1 MKNAEVSVIARLIE
15 IDRSASKSL
24 YIQIYEGIR
33 DAIRE
38 GPLSH
43 GTRLPSTRRLADELD
58 VSRNTTTKAFDHLRS
73 EGYLASQV
81 GSGTYV
87 AEKLPEQY
95 TRVHPP
101 NDGAPSFS
109 NSSSNH
115 ISESDLGT
123 VSLSDRAEQLVDRP
137 LSLIDDP
144 VQQNAFRPGVP
155 AFDSFPIETWSKL
168 ASRRWRTLPTDR
180 LEYGNPAGYPPL
192 RKQIAEYLRTTR
204 GARCEA
210 EQVIIVSGVQQA
222 FSLIARVLL
231 NPGDTVCVE
240 DPGFP
245 LMRGAFAAAGA
256 QVRSVPVDRNGFTLP
271 TDGLSPRMVGITPS
285 HQYPLGITM
294 SSTRRQNLLTWSA
307 ENDVWILEDD
317 YDSEYRYS
325 GHPIAALQ
333 GMDSSGRVLYTGSF
347 SKVLFPALRLGY
359 LVVPPPLKEP
369 VTKMRTVSDRSPPRV
384 SQMILADFMSEGHFE
399 KHIREM
405 RMLYANRQTVFLN
418 AVEQHL
424 GDFLTPDPSGAGL
437 HLIGYLPDDV
447 DDQAVAKRLFQ
458 HGIIALPLSFYS
470 TRSLDQNGLLL
481 GYAPVP
487 ENEIRTKVRQMVDI
501 LQPLS

>member
-1 MKNAEVSVIARLIE
+1 MGNAQASVIARLVE
-15 IDRSASKSL
+15 IDRADSTAL
-24 YIQIYEGIR
+24 YMQVYEGIR
-33 DAIRE
+33 DAIRR

-43 GTRLPSTRRLADELD
+43 GTRLPSTRRLANVLG
-58 VSRNTTTKAFDHLRS
+58 VSRNTTTKAFDQLRS

-87 AEKLPEQY
+87 ADNLPEQY
-95 TRVHPP
+95 TQVRPP
-101 NDGAPSFS
+101 TSESTSFS
-109 NSSSNH
+109 SSTQVPNADS
-115 ISESDLGT
+115 GP
-123 VSLSDRAEQLVDRP
+123 VSLSNRAEQLMDRS

-144 VQQNAFRPGVP
+144 VKENAFRPGIP
-155 AFDSFPIETWSKL
+155 AFDAFPIETWSKL
-168 ASRRWRTLPTDR
+168 ASRRWRTLPTNR

-192 RKQIAEYLRTTR
+192 REQIAEYLRTAR

-231 NPGDTVCVE
+231 NPGETVCVE

-245 LMRGAFAAAGA
+245 QMRGAFAAAGTE
-256 QVRSVPVDRNGFTLP
+256 VHPVPIDRDGFVPP
-271 TDGLSPRMVGITPS
+271 TGDLSPRMVGITPS

-294 SSTRRQNLLTWSA
+294 SPSRRQELLSWSA

-325 GHPIAALQ
+325 GRPIAALQ
-333 GMDSSGRVLYTGSF
+333 GMSNDGRVLYTGSF

-369 VTKMRTVSDRSPPRV
+369 LTKMRTVTDRSPPRV
-384 SQMILADFMSEGHFE
+384 AQMILADFMNEGHFE

-405 RMLYANRQTVFLN
+405 RMLYANRQTVLLE
-418 AVEQHL
+418 ALDEHL
-424 GDFLTPDPSGAGL
+424 GDFITPDPSNAGL
-437 HLIGYLPDDV
+437 HLVGYLPDGV
-447 DDQAVAKRLFQ
+447 ADQTVAEQLFQ

-470 TRSLDQNGLLL
+470 TKPLDQDGLLL

-487 ENEIRTKVRQMVDI
+487 QDEIRKKVRQMADI
-501 LQPLS
+501 LQPFL